1 MPESY
6 TMYFTIVWIILQISR
21 CCCVVASLLLCQ
33 TFNIGICMKNV
44 FFKVLMVV
52 LTAMFTGSAVNA
64 AQLTVTSTAY
74 NSLSSQ
80 TDSTPNIAAWGDR
93 LRPGMKA
100 IAVSYD
106 LMKVHGLTRGDK
118 VTISGLPGEY
128 TVLDKMHPRWR
139 KKVDVYMGKD
149 VRAAKRWGKRKVR
162 INW

>member
-1 MPESY
+1 
-6 TMYFTIVWIILQISR
+6 
-21 CCCVVASLLLCQ
+21 
-33 TFNIGICMKNV
+33 MKNV

-80 TDSTPNIAAWGDR
+80 TDSTPGIAAWGDR